1 MDKKLTGIIAY
12 LTLIGWIIAYLVG
25 DKEGAKF
32 HLNQAL
38 VLAICNMANTV
49 IGMIPI
55 IGTIASFIIS
65 IVLLVFVI
73 MGIIS
78 AAKEEEKE
86 LPIIG
91 SIKILK

>member
-1 MDKKLTGIIAY
+1 MNKKLTGIVAYITWIGWLIAY
-12 LTLIGWIIAYLVG
+12 FTG

-38 VLAICNMANTV
+38 VLFICGLANSVISMVPVVGAIV
-49 IGMIPI
+49 SGV
-55 IGTIASFIIS
+55 IS
-65 IVLLVFVI
+65 IVLLIFTI

-78 AAKEEEKE
+78 AAKEENKE

-91 SIKILK
+91 SFKILK